1 MATLGSTFLTL
12 ADWAKRM
19 APSGGIDEIIEVLAS
34 SNPIL
39 QDAAV
44 MEGNLV
50 TGHRST
56 QRTTLPTGSWRMLN
70 QGVASTKSTTEQV
83 DDTCGML
90 EGLSQIDVDL
100 AILNGNEAAF
110 RASEDDAFIAG
121 LSAQAAT
128 AIIYGNTKLNPEQ
141 MHGFDPR
148 FKTLG
153 TYVLNG
159 GGAGGTN
166 TSVWIITWGPK
177 TCHLI
182 FPKGSQAGLKSE
194 DLGKQLVP
202 DSTLLADSSAT
213 LNRYLAYVTRF
224 QWKLGLAVRDYRY
237 IARVCNVDVALLT
250 GDASSGADL
259 LDKMIDAFYV
269 RPSADLGNMAK
280 TFVYCN
286 KTVAKFLHKQ
296 AMNKSN
302 VNLSL
307 DNIEGKMVTNFL
319 GAPVH
324 VCDAIHSI
332 EATIGS

>member
-1 MATLGSTFLTL
+1 VATIGSTYLTL
-12 ADWAKRM
+12 ADWSKRM
-19 APSGGIDEIIEVLAS
+19 TPSGGIDEIIEVLAA

-39 QDAAV
+39 QDAAIL
-44 MEGNLV
+44 EGNLP

-56 QRTTLPTGSWRMLN
+56 QRTTLPSGTWRMLN
-70 QGVASTKSTTEQV
+70 QGVAGTKGTTEQV

-110 RASEDDAFIAG
+110 RASEDNAFIAG
-121 LSAQAAT
+121 LSSQVAT
-128 AIIYGNTKLNPEQ
+128 ALFYGNSKLNPEQ
-141 MHGFDPR
+141 MHGFAPR
-148 FKTLG
+148 NNALG
-153 TYVLNG
+153 TYVIGSG
-159 GGAGGTN
+159 GTGSTN

-194 DLGKQLVP
+194 DLGKQLVLE
-202 DSTLLADSSAT
+202 SASS
-213 LNRYLAYVTRF
+213 LNRFLAYVTRF
-224 QWKLGLAVRDYRY
+224 QWKLGLSVRDYRY
-237 IARVCNVDVALLT
+237 VARVCNIDVTALT
-250 GDASSGADL
+250 GDAATGADL

-269 RPSADLGNMAK
+269 RPSENLGDMAR

-286 KTVAKFLHKQ
+286 KTIAKFLHKQ

-302 VNLSL
+302 VNLTL
-307 DNIEGKMVTNFL
+307 DSVEGKMVTNFL

-324 VCDAIHSI
+324 ICDAITSA
-332 EATIGS
+332 EATIA

>member
-1 MATLGSTFLTL
+1 MATIGSTFLTL
-12 ADWAKRM
+12 ADWAKRLK
-19 APSGGIDEIIEVLAS
+19 PGGGIDEIIEVLAS

-39 QDAAV
+39 KDAAV
-44 MEGNLV
+44 LEGNLP

-56 QRTTLPTGSWRMLN
+56 QRTTLPSGTWRMLN
-70 QGVASTKSTTEQV
+70 QGVASSKGTTKQV

-121 LSAQAAT
+121 LSADAAT
-128 AIIYGNTKLNPEQ
+128 ALFYGNSKLNPEQ
-141 MHGFDPR
+141 MHGFAPR
-148 FKTLG
+148 YAKLN
-153 TYVLNG
+153 TYVLDG
-159 GGAGGTN
+159 DGEGDTN

-177 TCHLI
+177 ICHLI
-182 FPKGSQAGLKSE
+182 FPKGSKAGLKSE
-194 DLGKQLVP
+194 DLGKLLVP
-202 DSTLLADSSAT
+202 DSTILSDSGAT
-213 LNRYLAYVTRF
+213 LNRFLAYVTRF

-237 IARVCNVDVALLT
+237 VSRVCNIDVALLT
-250 GDASSGADL
+250 ADAATGADL

-269 RPSADLGNMAK
+269 RPTEDLGKMAK

-302 VNLSL
+302 VNLTL
-307 DNIEGKMVTNFL
+307 ENVEGKMITHFL
-319 GAPVH
+319 TAPVH
-324 VCDAIHSI
+324 ICDAIKSD
-332 EATIGS
+332 EATIA

>member
-1 MATLGSTFLTL
+1 VATLGSTYLTL

-19 APSGGIDEIIEVLAS
+19 APGGGIDDIIEVLAA

-44 MEGNLV
+44 VEGNLP

-56 QRTTLPTGSWRMLN
+56 QRTTQPSGTWRLLN
-70 QGVASTKSTTEQV
+70 KGVAAEKGTTEQV

-121 LSAQAAT
+121 LSSTAAT
-128 AIIYGNTKLNPEQ
+128 AIFYGNQKVNPEQ
-141 MHGFDPR
+141 MHGFAPR
-148 FKTLG
+148 NNALG
-153 TYVLNG
+153 TYVLSG
-159 GGAGGTN
+159 GGAGSTN

-177 TCHLI
+177 ICHLI
-182 FPKGSQAGLKSE
+182 YPKGSQAGLKSE
-194 DLGKQLVP
+194 DLGKLLVP
-202 DSTLLADSSAT
+202 DSTLLADAGAT
-213 LNRYLAYVTRF
+213 LNRFLAYVTRF
-224 QWKLGLAVRDYRY
+224 QWKLGLAVKDYRY
-237 IARVCNVDVALLT
+237 VARVCNIDVALLT
-250 GDASSGADL
+250 ADAATGADL

-269 RPSADLGNMAK
+269 RPSVDLGNMAR

-302 VNLSL
+302 VNLTL
-307 DNIEGKMVTNFL
+307 DNVEGKMVTSFL
-319 GAPVH
+319 TAPVH
-324 VCDAIHSI
+324 ICDAIVSN
-332 EATIGS
+332 EATIA